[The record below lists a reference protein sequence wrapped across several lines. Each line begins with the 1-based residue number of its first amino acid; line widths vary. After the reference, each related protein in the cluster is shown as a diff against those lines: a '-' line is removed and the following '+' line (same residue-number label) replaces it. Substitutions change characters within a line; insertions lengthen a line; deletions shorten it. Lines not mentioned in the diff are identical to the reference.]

1 MQYIYV
7 IAETHPDKEK
17 ERREIYGI
25 YEFCVA
31 GIADFIFNH

>member
-7 IAETHPDKEK
+7 IAETHPDKAK
-17 ERREIYGI
+17 RKEIYGI